1 MPGGGIR
8 KTPYITKNP
17 AYDSFKCECGALL
30 RLKSPSSIE
39 EHRNRVSH
47 KKLME
52 LISKSS
58 APCDTPLETED
69 ADPRPS
75 LDLPATSFVLLPSP
89 LSSNHASS
97 HFQLFG

>member
-1 MPGGGIR
+1 MDKMPGGGIR

-52 LISKSS
+52 QI
-58 APCDTPLETED
+58 
-69 ADPRPS
+69 
-75 LDLPATSFVLLPSP
+75 TSTHHLNFPPSP
-89 LSSNHASS
+89 FPSPSPY
-97 HFQLFG
+97 